1 MPSPMTNVKK
11 IQRSISQLEEL
22 DNPSPFNQ
30 RDLAMRKMWVELAGK
45 DVVLRVIPKGVID
58 LQPGDVRF
66 VEVTDYIAAD
76 MISAAG
82 YYTLEQASQNPNA
95 TCRLATEEE
104 VEAYRAAEEANRQF
118 ARRKIAMANAELATA
133 QLHAVLGHFA
143 QGAGVELPSPA
154 APIEPAAKIDH
165 AKVAKQAD
173 ALKDAGYDTTE
184 KIAAANPTK
193 LGKALGISKAKAAA
207 MIAGAA
213 EALADE
219 GNAQGD
225 DEPSD
230 DREHAE
236 ANDRSEGD
244 DATA

>member
-30 RDLAMRKMWVELAGK
+30 RDLAMRRMWVELAGK
-45 DVVLRVIPKGVID
+45 DYVLRVIPKGVID
-58 LQPGDVRF
+58 LRPGDVRF

-82 YYTLEQASQNPNA
+82 YYSLEQASQDPNA

-104 VEAYRAAEEANRQF
+104 VEAYRQSEEANRQF

-133 QLHAVLGHFA
+133 QLQAVLGHFA
-143 QGAGVELPSPA
+143 QGAGVELPNVAEPVV
-154 APIEPAAKIDH
+154 APPKIDH
-165 AKVAKQAD
+165 AKAAKD
-173 ALKDAGYDTTE
+173 ANALADAGYDTTE
-184 KIAAANPTK
+184 KIAAANPVK
-193 LGKALGISKAKAAA
+193 LAKALGISKAKAAA

-219 GNAQGD
+219 GNAGDDQGD
-225 DEPSD
+225 ETP
-230 DREHAE
+230 E
-236 ANDRSEGD
+236 SESA